1 MSDRPYSVAS
11 LAERWGCSE
20 RHIRD
25 LIAVGDLPAFRL
37 GAKHLRI
44 AARDVQAWESGAGA
58 TIDVETIGSASS
70 RARAARSGMKA
81 DGGTDTGSASRT
93 KSRRDLRLMR
103 SLDGV
108 SS

>member
-1 MSDRPYSVAS
+1 MIDRPYSVAS

-25 LIAVGDLPAFRL
+25 LIATGDLPAFRL

-44 AARDVQAWESGAGA
+44 RAGDVATWESGGGA
-58 TIDVETIGSASS
+58 TIDTATIGSASS
-70 RARAARSGMKA
+70 RARAARSGMREGA
-81 DGGTDTGSASRT
+81 GTDTASASRT

-103 SLDGV
+103 SLDGAN
-108 SS
+108 S